1 MKYILII
8 FTFIL
13 LFSACENKSD
23 YEINSERN
31 YEKGKVTLQQT
42 EQKSP
47 VNFLVIEGEKKKNII
62 GQTVIRG
69 EITNNA
75 KIVSFKDVEIKL
87 SFFSKTGA
95 LLEQD
100 REIVYETIMPGDSK
114 KFKSKYYTPKGTDS
128 VSFKIVTAKF

>member
-8 FTFIL
+8 PTFI
-13 LFSACENKSD
+13 FFFTACENKKD
-23 YEINSERN
+23 YEINSDRN

-47 VNFLVIEGEKKKNII
+47 VNFLIIEGENKKNII
-62 GQTVIRG
+62 GQTVIKG

-87 SFFSKTGA
+87 SFFN
-95 LLEQD
+95 
-100 REIVYETIMPGDSK
+100 RI
-114 KFKSKYYTPKGTDS
+114 
-128 VSFKIVTAKF
+128 

>member
-8 FTFIL
+8 PTFI
-13 LFSACENKSD
+13 FFFTACENKKD
-23 YEINSERN
+23 YEINSDRN

-47 VNFLVIEGEKKKNII
+47 VNFLIIEGENKKNII
-62 GQTVIRG
+62 GQTVIKG

-95 LLEQD
+95 LLEED
-100 REIVYETIMPGDSK
+100 REVVYETIKPGNSK

-128 VSFKIVTAKF
+128 VKFKIITAKF